1 MRVLI
6 VLLIVAACYAAHKI
20 RDQQFQI
27 QGIEVYDE
35 VSSRERR
42 QVNQNYV
49 RPSFGR
55 EDNYN
60 NFQQQPNN
68 AFVSGYTMNAPVQPF
83 RPKSARLPQLRTGR
97 PFGREHTDFVNWLKF
112 QRVANGAAD
121 PQATKYYY
129 PPRQPLPL
137 PKCFH
142 NPTGYVCCN
151 VHLNDMIVDTY
162 TELESRP
169 KFHSC
174 NINLIARELQ
184 NAAEKRFNTT
194 FETLVSY
201 EDFAQKIHF
210 HGDYVCKVELGGRY
224 MLAYGTAKDVQQGQL
239 DHGALGPLNEIP
251 RHLAKRNS
259 MLI

>member
-55 EDNYN
+55 
-60 NFQQQPNN
+60 
-68 AFVSGYTMNAPVQPF
+68 
-83 RPKSARLPQLRTGR
+83 
-97 PFGREHTDFVNWLKF
+97 